1 MNSSLLP
8 DAALGSEG
16 GQAALGDTT
25 RIGWSLAS
33 DPALF
38 ITAVN
43 ALVACGDLGE
53 LAAGAAHLTQK
64 LLGTTDV
71 LVLMRGP
78 DGEFSGGR
86 GGASKDLESW
96 ATELLQAGAAHSVSS
111 GGQHLGAPIQAA
123 SVGVSGVITASLPES
138 SENEVSRVLG
148 SIANLASSCSAQILG
163 RTQARRAL
171 LDTQETVARGLHDL
185 CTPLNS
191 LRLGMH
197 LLEPALSDKDPAVAQ
212 RAHRAVDRMATLVT
226 NMADSLRKS
235 EG

>member
-1 MNSSLLP
+1 MNSLST
-8 DAALGSEG
+8 DAARGSEG
-16 GQAALGDTT
+16 VRAAVGDTT
-25 RIGWSLAS
+25 KVGWSLAS

-38 ITAVN
+38 ITAVD

-71 LVLMRGP
+71 LVLMRSP
-78 DGEFSGGR
+78 DGEFAGGR
-86 GGASKDLESW
+86 PGASKDLESW
-96 ATELLQAGAAHSVSS
+96 ANELLQAGAVHTASS
-111 GGQHLGAPIQAA
+111 GGQHLGAPIEAA
-123 SVGVSGVITASLPES
+123 TVGVSGLIAASVPEC
-138 SENEVSRVLG
+138 SESEVSRVLG
-148 SIANLASSCSAQILG
+148 SIANLASSCSAQIVG

-171 LDTQETVARGLHDL
+171 QDTQNTVARGLHDL

-197 LLEPALSDKDPAVAQ
+197 LLEPALSDKAPAGAQ

-226 NMADSLRKS
+226 SMADSLRKN

>member
-1 MNSSLLP
+1 MAPEVAPRAAEPALALNSSLLT

-16 GQAALGDTT
+16 GQAAVGETT
-25 RIGWSLAS
+25 KIGWSLAS

-86 GGASKDLESW
+86 AGASKDLESW
-96 ATELLQAGAAHSVSS
+96 ATDLLQAGAAHRVSS
-111 GGQHLGAPIQAA
+111 GGQHLGAPIEAA
-123 SVGVSGVITASLPES
+123 SVGVSK
-138 SENEVSRVLG
+138 SRMER
-148 SIANLASSCSAQILG
+148 CSAREVGTSQSGIG
-163 RTQARRAL
+163 RGAGRSSA
-171 LDTQETVARGLHDL
+171 
-185 CTPLNS
+185 PYY
-191 LRLGMH
+191 
-197 LLEPALSDKDPAVAQ
+197 
-212 RAHRAVDRMATLVT
+212 TLVRRCYLMDRSCPLST
-226 NMADSLRKS
+226 L
-235 EG
+235 

>member
-1 MNSSLLP
+1 MNSSALV
-8 DAALGSEG
+8 DAAAGSDG
-16 GQAALGDTT
+16 PLAAAGERTKT
-25 RIGWSLAS
+25 GWSLAS

-38 ITAVN
+38 ITAVD

-64 LLGTTDV
+64 LLGTNDV

-78 DGEFSGGR
+78 DGEFVGGR
-86 GGASKDLESW
+86 PGASQDLESW
-96 ATELLQAGAAHSVSS
+96 ASDQLQSGAGHTTSS
-111 GGQHLGAPIQAA
+111 GGQHLGAPIEAA
-123 SVGVSGVITASLPES
+123 NVGVSGLIAASLPES
-138 SENEVSRVLG
+138 SESEVSRLLG
-148 SIANLASSCSAQILG
+148 SIANLASSCSAQIVS
-163 RTQARRAL
+163 RAQARRAL
-171 LDTQETVARGLHDL
+171 QDTQATVARGLHDL

-197 LLEPALSDKDPAVAQ
+197 LLEPALSNKDPAVAQ

-226 NMADSLRKS
+226 NMADSLRKQ

>member
-1 MNSSLLP
+1 MNRLST
-8 DAALGSEG
+8 DAARGSEG
-16 GQAALGDTT
+16 AQAAAGDTT
-25 RIGWSLAS
+25 KVGWSLAS

-38 ITAVN
+38 ITAVD

-64 LLGTTDV
+64 LLGTSDV

-86 GGASKDLESW
+86 AGASKALQSW
-96 ATELLQAGAAHSVSS
+96 ADELLEAGAVHAASS
-111 GGQHLGAPIQAA
+111 GGQHLGAPIEAP
-123 SVGVSGVITASLPES
+123 SVGVSGLIAASAPES
-138 SENEVSRVLG
+138 NESQVSRLLG
-148 SIANLASSCSAQILG
+148 SIANLASSCSAQIVS
-163 RTQARRAL
+163 RAQARRAL
-171 LDTQETVARGLHDL
+171 QETQDMVARGLHDL

-212 RAHRAVDRMATLVT
+212 RAHRAVDRMAALVT
-226 NMADSLRKS
+226 SMADSLRKN

>member
-1 MNSSLLP
+1 MNSSLLT
-8 DAALGSEG
+8 DAALGSQV
-16 GQAALGDTT
+16 QASIGDTT
-25 RIGWSLAS
+25 KVGWSLAS

-86 GGASKDLESW
+86 GGASKALESW
-96 ATELLQAGAAHSVSS
+96 ATELLQAGAAHRISS
-111 GGQHLGAPIQAA
+111 GGQHLGAPIEAA
-123 SVGVSGVITASLPES
+123 SVGVSGVITASLPQS
-138 SENEVSRVLG
+138 SETEVSRVLG

-171 LDTQETVARGLHDL
+171 QDTQETVARGLHDL

-212 RAHRAVDRMATLVT
+212 RAHRAVDRMAALVT

-235 EG
+235 EV